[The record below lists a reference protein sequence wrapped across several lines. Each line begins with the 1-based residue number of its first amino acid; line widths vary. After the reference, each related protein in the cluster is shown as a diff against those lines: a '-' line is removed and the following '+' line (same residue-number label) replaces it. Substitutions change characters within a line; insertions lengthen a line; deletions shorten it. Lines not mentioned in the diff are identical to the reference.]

1 MKKFISIIVSLFI
14 SLFSS
19 DSEQKK
25 IKTLKKH
32 FKGLFG
38 ASFISIN
45 GYLAKTSG
53 ELANYIINTNINV
66 MNAKKAD
73 LKTLLSINENQLIEL
88 SNKFN
93 ISLDIVKTALNELIT
108 SLRKNIS
115 ENLSDRTV
123 NSQAQTN
130 AYINIGNGLRVNIE
144 SNQLHV
150 FGLFIN
156 KTVLINGMQKKA
168 INSSQ
173 KTIAKNKLQKELNLK
188 SNKFRTF
195 IIDNATN
202 LKIKGNVIQL

>member
-1 MKKFISIIVSLFI
+1 MKKFIAIIVSLFT
-14 SLFSS
+14 SLFSNK
-19 DSEQKK
+19 EQKK
-25 IKTLKKH
+25 VKTLKKH
-32 FKGLFG
+32 FKSLFG

-45 GYLAKTSG
+45 NYLAKTSG
-53 ELANYIINTNINV
+53 ELANFVINTNINV

-73 LKTLLSINENQLIEL
+73 LQALLSVNDSQLIEL

-93 ISLDIVKTALNELIT
+93 IAFDICKTALNELIQ
-108 SLRKNIS
+108 SLTKNIS

-130 AYINIGNGLRVNIE
+130 AYVNIGNGLRVNIE

-156 KTVLINGMQKKA
+156 KTVLINGMPKKA
-168 INSSQ
+168 VNSSQ
-173 KTIAKNKLQKELNLK
+173 KTMAKNKLQKELNLK
-188 SNKFRTF
+188 ASKFRTF
-195 IIDNATN
+195 IINNADS

>member
-1 MKKFISIIVSLFI
+1 MKKFIAIIVSLFT
-14 SLFSS
+14 SLFSNKG
-19 DSEQKK
+19 QKK
-25 IKTLKKH
+25 VKLLKKH
-32 FKGLFG
+32 FKSLFG

-45 GYLAKTSG
+45 NYLAKTSG
-53 ELANYIINTNINV
+53 ELANFVINTNINV

-73 LKTLLSINENQLIEL
+73 LQALLSVNDSQLIEL

-93 ISLDIVKTALNELIT
+93 IAFDICKTALNELIQ
-108 SLRKNIS
+108 SLTKNIS

-130 AYINIGNGLRVNIE
+130 AYVNIGNGLRVNIE

-156 KTVLINGMQKKA
+156 KTVLINGMPKKA
-168 INSSQ
+168 VNSSQ
-173 KTIAKNKLQKELNLK
+173 KTMAKNKLQKELNLK
-188 SNKFRTF
+188 ASKFRTF
-195 IIDNATN
+195 IIDNADS

>member
-1 MKKFISIIVSLFI
+1 MKKFIAIIVSLFT
-14 SLFSS
+14 SLFSNK
-19 DSEQKK
+19 EQKK
-25 IKTLKKH
+25 VKTLKKH
-32 FKGLFG
+32 FKSLFG

-45 GYLAKTSG
+45 NYLAKTSG
-53 ELANYIINTNINV
+53 ELANFVINTNINV

-73 LKTLLSINENQLIEL
+73 LQALLSVNDSQLIEL

-93 ISLDIVKTALNELIT
+93 IAFDICKTALNELIQ
-108 SLRKNIS
+108 SLTKNIS

-130 AYINIGNGLRVNIE
+130 AYVNIGNGLRVNIE

-156 KTVLINGMQKKA
+156 KTVLINGMPKKA
-168 INSSQ
+168 VNSSQ
-173 KTIAKNKLQKELNLK
+173 KTMAKNKLQKELNLK
-188 SNKFRTF
+188 SIKFRTF
-195 IIDNATN
+195 IFDNADS